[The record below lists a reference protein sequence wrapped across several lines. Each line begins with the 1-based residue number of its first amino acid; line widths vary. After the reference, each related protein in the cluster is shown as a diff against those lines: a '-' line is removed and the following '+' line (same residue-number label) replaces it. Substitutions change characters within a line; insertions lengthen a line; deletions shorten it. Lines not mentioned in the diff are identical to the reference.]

1 MTLFYDKSFGV
12 KKSTSKTGVINGNS
26 GKTVPHKSQKLTVSS
41 LGGKGLPCKVSSL
54 ILAMSI

>member
-41 LGGKGLPCKVSSL
+41 LGGKVYLVKSVP
-54 ILAMSI
+54 